1 MSNERYASPKQTT
14 GDSARNLVRAVL
26 SPIAGADELLSY
38 IWKQPFDKRLEIWR
52 VAVAD
57 ALRQLESRQEIDL
70 SRIHLNEDFISVFIQ
85 ASAIAVRS
93 HQAEKI
99 DALKNAVVNAALP
112 GQTKVDF
119 YFVFVRYVD
128 ELSPVHMKLLSF
140 SIQEETTLKS
150 LKSYSEFYNLFN
162 DKYPKALSR
171 DEFKMICG
179 DLEVRG
185 LLRISQD
192 IDNFKDIYHADT
204 MLLAETNDNLPRII
218 VTDIAK
224 EFIKFIAEKP

>member
-1 MSNERYASPKQTT
+1 
-14 GDSARNLVRAVL
+14 
-26 SPIAGADELLSY
+26 
-38 IWKQPFDKRLEIWR
+38 
-52 VAVAD
+52 
-57 ALRQLESRQEIDL
+57 
-70 SRIHLNEDFISVFIQ
+70 
-85 ASAIAVRS
+85 
-93 HQAEKI
+93 
-99 DALKNAVVNAALP
+99 
-112 GQTKVDF
+112 
-119 YFVFVRYVD
+119 
-128 ELSPVHMKLLSF
+128 MKLLSF